1 MPKYFLQRR
10 LLSERAG
17 LLVSQAVIFAGAVLI
32 VGFAFIKM
40 AALGLSEVQWLM
52 GLAIVTGLVLQSLI
66 LVALIDLKRTS
77 DVQQPG
83 VGTATVQS

>member
-17 LLVSQAVIFAGAVLI
+17 LLVSQAVIFVGAVLI

-52 GLAIVTGLVLQSLI
+52 GLAIVTGLVLQCLI
-66 LVALIDLKRTS
+66 LVALIDLRRS
-77 DVQQPG
+77 RDVQEPG
-83 VGTATVQS
+83 AGTAGVQS

>member
-1 MPKYFLQRR
+1 MLNYFLQRR

-40 AALGLSEVQWLM
+40 AALGLSEVQWLT
-52 GLAIVTGLVLQSLI
+52 GLAIVTGLVLQCLI
-66 LVALIDLKRTS
+66 LVALIDLRRS
-77 DVQQPG
+77 RDVQEPG